1 MKSVSARAAAPLA
14 RWLLL
19 ASLSALVA
27 ACSFSYS
34 SEKFS
39 DSSSASSDSSA
50 SSSPG
55 AKGRAYQNDVSDY
68 TTAYVKSSHD
78 LTSFRSGLG
87 NLARKRGVTD
97 WEDDENTWLGIGAG
111 LGRAKVSKVELDV
124 YKTNLSG
131 GDARHAASIQKGYDS
146 VD

>member
-1 MKSVSARAAAPLA
+1 M
-14 RWLLL
+14 
-19 ASLSALVA
+19 A

-55 AKGRAYQNDVSDY
+55 AKERAYKDDVSDY
-68 TTAYVKSSHD
+68 TAAYVKSSSD
-78 LTSFRSGLG
+78 FASFRGGLG
-87 NLARKRGVTD
+87 DLARKRGVTD

-124 YKTNLSG
+124 YKTNLAG
-131 GDARHAASIQKGYDS
+131 GDAKHAAAMQKGYDS